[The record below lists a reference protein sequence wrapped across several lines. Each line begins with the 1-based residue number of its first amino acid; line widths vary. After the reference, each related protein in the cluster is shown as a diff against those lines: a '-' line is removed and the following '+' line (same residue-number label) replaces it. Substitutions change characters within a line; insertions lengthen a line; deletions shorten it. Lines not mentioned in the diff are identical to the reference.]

1 MSSFGHAERARREH
15 VEFRRIIR
23 AHDVGGVAKLLLLGR
38 IVIIAAGDLRHIR
51 PHEIGGGVL
60 TDHIRIDPGSWAIL
74 RTSAGRTM
82 PPPRGVS
89 MLPCMLLDSTN
100 PPTASFSIRPAAC

>member
-1 MSSFGHAERARREH
+1 MHPPLHMRARREH

-23 AHDVGGVAKLLLLGR
+23 AYDVGGVAELLLLGR

-60 TDHIRIDPGSWAIL
+60 TDHIRIDPGQFQ
-74 RTSAGRTM
+74 
-82 PPPRGVS
+82 
-89 MLPCMLLDSTN
+89 
-100 PPTASFSIRPAAC
+100 TALYFQSGPHSNL

>member
-1 MSSFGHAERARREH
+1 MPSFGHAERARREH

-23 AHDVGGVAKLLLLGR
+23 AYDVGGVAELLLLGR

-51 PHEIGGGVL
+51 PHEIGSGVL
-60 TDHIRIDPGSWAIL
+60 TTIYESTPGSWAIL

-89 MLPCMLLDSTN
+89 MLPCRLLASTN